1 MADGSGNLPLGS
13 TGSFITGKAIVATA
27 GIPVNLPNVPV
38 PWGRAAILMAHP
50 ANGGHI
56 FYGNSRANVLATT
69 PDLATGSMR
78 FEYLSPG
85 DSITVNASN
94 LNDYWIDTDA
104 SGSAVVWTV

>member
-13 TGSFITGKAIVATA
+13 TGSFITGKA
-27 GIPVNLPNVPV
+27 NVPV